1 MRCRQ
6 VIDKISEYIDGEL
19 DPELVR
25 ELERH
30 LQHCED
36 CRVVVDTTRQTVEV
50 FCHTE
55 PAPLPSDVHER
66 LNQMFRQN
74 FRKGQSELKQ

>member
-6 VIDKISEYIDGEL
+6 VVDKISEYLDGDL

-30 LQHCED
+30 LEHCED
-36 CRVVVDTTRQTVEV
+36 CRVVVDTTHKTVEV
-50 FCHTE
+50 FCHTD
-55 PAPLPSDVHER
+55 PAPLPDDVSER
-66 LNQMFRQN
+66 LNQMFRHR
-74 FRKGQSELKQ
+74 FRKGEPS

>member
-19 DPELVR
+19 DPELAR

-30 LQHCED
+30 LAHCED
-36 CRVVVDTTRQTVEV
+36 CRIVVDTANKTVEI
-50 FCHTE
+50 FNHTE
-55 PAPLPSDVHER
+55 PAALPDDVRER
-66 LNQMFRQN
+66 LNGMFVRR
-74 FRKGQSELKQ
+74 FRKDGPN

>member
-6 VIDKISEYIDGEL
+6 VIDKISEYVDGEL

-30 LQHCED
+30 LGVC
-36 CRVVVDTTRQTVEV
+36 
-50 FCHTE
+50 
-55 PAPLPSDVHER
+55 PSI
-66 LNQMFRQN
+66 QP
-74 FRKGQSELKQ
+74 

>member
-25 ELERH
+25 ELERD

-36 CRVVVDTTRQTVEV
+36 CRVVVDTTRKTVEV

-55 PAPLPSDVHER
+55 PAPLPNDVRER
-66 LNQMFRQN
+66 LNQMFRHS
-74 FRKGQSELKQ
+74 FRKGEPN

>member
-6 VIDKISEYIDGEL
+6 VIDKISDYLDGEL

-30 LQHCED
+30 LEHCED
-36 CRVVVDTTRQTVEV
+36 CRVVVDTTHKTVEI
-50 FCHTE
+50 FYNTE
-55 PAPLPSDVHER
+55 PAALPEDVRGR
-66 LNQMFRQN
+66 LNQMFTQK
-74 FRKGQSELKQ
+74 FRKEEPR

>member
-19 DPELVR
+19 GPELVR

-36 CRVVVDTTRQTVEV
+36 CCVVVDTTRKTVEV

-55 PAPLPSDVHER
+55 PAPLPNDVHER
-66 LNQMFRQN
+66 LNQMFRHS
-74 FRKGQSELKQ
+74 FRKGEPN

>member
-55 PAPLPSDVHER
+55 PAPLPNDVHER
-66 LNQMFRQN
+66 LNQMFRHS
-74 FRKGQSELKQ
+74 FRKSKPN

>member
-6 VIDKISEYIDGEL
+6 VVDKISEYIDGEL

-30 LQHCED
+30 LEHCED
-36 CRVVVDTTRQTVEV
+36 CRVVVDTTRKTVEV

-55 PAPLPSDVHER
+55 PAPLPNDVRER
-66 LNQMFRQN
+66 LNQTFRHS
-74 FRKGQSELKQ
+74 FRKGEPN

>member
-55 PAPLPSDVHER
+55 PAPLPNDVHER
-66 LNQMFRQN
+66 LNQMFRHS
-74 FRKGQSELKQ
+74 FRKGKPN